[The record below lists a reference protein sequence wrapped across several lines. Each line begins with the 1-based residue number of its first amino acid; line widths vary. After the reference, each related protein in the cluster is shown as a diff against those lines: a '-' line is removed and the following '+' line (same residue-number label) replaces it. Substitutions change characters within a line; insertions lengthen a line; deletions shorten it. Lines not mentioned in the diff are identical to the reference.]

1 MGGLWSD
8 VYVVGEIDYRV
19 LAFDRPWFGRANLCL
34 RHLTVVTNCTPGNDT
49 DLQPLVVYREPCQT
63 TWFWVDNIERV
74 PKDPLVSFRSPEQRA
89 QAEEFNTRYMQM
101 AAKMAVS
108 GPNVQE
114 LKQLQMP
121 ELPRFCAIALVRTWM
136 NRLTGNLS
144 SSGSIMRVTIARE
157 KPGYKYARK

>member
-19 LAFDRPWFGRANLCL
+19 LAFDGPWFGRANLCL
-34 RHLTVVTNCTPGNDT
+34 RHPTVVTNGPPNDT
-49 DLQPLVVYREPCQT
+49 DLQPLVAYRKPCQT

-74 PKDPLVSFRSPEQRA
+74 PKDPLVSFQSPEQRA
-89 QAEEFNTRYMQM
+89 HFNARYMQTASEM
-101 AAKMAVS
+101 TVN

-121 ELPRFCAIALVRTWM
+121 EHPRFCAIALIRTWA

-144 SSGSIMRVTIARE
+144 SSGSIVRVTIAPE
-157 KPGYKYARK
+157 KPGFKYARK